1 MNRYSLSSPSR
12 LGWVPSGLAGLLAL
26 TGVTLVLALPVGGA
40 QAGPAGSTPAPVLST
55 VVERPCFL
63 VRAVWNTALDNPQP
77 VCTTTL
83 TGPEA
88 TATPRPRAAVRP
100 WMATRP

>member
-26 TGVTLVLALPVGGA
+26 TGVTLVLAVPVVGA
-40 QAGPAGSTPAPVLST
+40 PGEPAGSEPAPVLST

-63 VRAVWNTALDNPQP
+63 VRAVWNIALDNPQP

-83 TGPEA
+83 TAPEA
-88 TATPRPRAAVRP
+88 TATPLPRAAVRP
-100 WMATRP
+100 WMDTLP